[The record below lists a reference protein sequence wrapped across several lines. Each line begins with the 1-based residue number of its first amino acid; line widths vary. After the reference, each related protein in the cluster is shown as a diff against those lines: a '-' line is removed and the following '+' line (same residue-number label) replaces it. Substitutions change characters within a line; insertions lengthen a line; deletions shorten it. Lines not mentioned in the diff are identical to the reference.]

1 MNSTPD
7 RDRLELAVRHH
18 LAGRLREAAGI
29 YQDLLRATPN
39 DADLMQRL
47 GGALAQLGLPEQ
59 GAQLMS
65 ASLALKPDR
74 PPVLLNLSRA
84 LLASGRAEDA
94 LQCCDR
100 ALALDGSVAE
110 GFRARAAA

>member
-1 MNSTPD
+1 MNSTPN
-7 RDRLELAVRHH
+7 RERLELAVSHH

-47 GGALAQLGLPEQ
+47 GVTLAQLGLPEQ

-65 ASLALKPDR
+65 ASLDLKPDR
-74 PPVLLNLSRA
+74 PQVLLNLSRA
-84 LLASGRAEDA
+84 MLALGRAEDA
-94 LQCCDR
+94 LQCCNR
-100 ALALDGSVAE
+100 AV
-110 GFRARAAA
+110 